1 MVMDIFTTQLRRVV
15 PVRIK
20 PEKLKVKALAKDDR
34 VGKIDEEQ
42 DHSLKDEVDVYIH
55 NQQDEHSSDSEMH
68 HASDISQ
75 EDADKSTSKDN
86 EKSKGNRLDIF
97 V

>member
-1 MVMDIFTTQLRRVV
+1 MDIFTTQLRRVV

-20 PEKLKVKALAKDDR
+20 PEKLKVKALAKDSK
-34 VGKIDEEQ
+34 VGKLSEEQ

-55 NQQDEHSSDSEMH
+55 AEHQQAQEQ
-68 HASDISQ
+68 SQ
-75 EDADKSTSKDN
+75 EQSATTETIEPTKDDDD
-86 EKSKGNRLDIF
+86 ESHKGTKLDIF